1 MATLSGGIIGLPN
14 VGKSTVFN
22 ALTKSDA
29 SVANFPFCTVSP
41 NVGIAFV
48 PDHRLKRLA
57 TLVSHQVVTP
67 ASIEVVDVAGL
78 IKGAHRGEGLGN
90 EFLSRIRGVD
100 VLVQVVRCFEGE
112 ISHPE
117 GSVDPVRDVETIKIE
132 LFLSDLSII
141 KRRLTRS
148 NKLLKSPV
156 KQSKEVTE
164 VIHKVEKALEEGLS
178 PRKVISSKECKMVKE
193 EGFLSLKP
201 MIYVANIGE
210 KNLESSS
217 SHIKYF
223 KEFAKEHNFEVIEI
237 CAQLEMELAEFP
249 EEEKQIFA
257 KEMGIKKG
265 TVEKLTREIFSKLN
279 LITFFTVTGGKEIR
293 AWALE
298 KDSSVVEAAGKVHSD
313 MEKGFIKAEVMG
325 IDDLLELK
333 SFKKARSEGKVKLEG
348 KDCKVKDGDVI
359 HFNFAL

>member
-1 MATLSGGIIGLPN
+1 
-14 VGKSTVFN
+14 
-22 ALTKSDA
+22 
-29 SVANFPFCTVSP
+29 
-41 NVGIAFV
+41 
-48 PDHRLKRLA
+48 
-57 TLVSHQVVTP
+57 
-67 ASIEVVDVAGL
+67 
-78 IKGAHRGEGLGN
+78 
-90 EFLSRIRGVD
+90 
-100 VLVQVVRCFEGE
+100 
-112 ISHPE
+112 
-117 GSVDPVRDVETIKIE
+117 
-132 LFLSDLSII
+132 
-141 KRRLTRS
+141 
-148 NKLLKSPV
+148 
-156 KQSKEVTE
+156 
-164 VIHKVEKALEEGLS
+164 
-178 PRKVISSKECKMVKE
+178 MVKE

-223 KEFAKEHNFEVIEI
+223 KEFAKEQNFEVIEI

-265 TVEKLTREIFSKLN
+265 AVEKLTREIFSKLN

-298 KDSSVVEAAGKVHSD
+298 KGSSVVEAAGKVHSD

-333 SFKKARSEGKVKLEG
+333 SFKKAKSEGKVKLEG